1 MSAIIGSIA
10 GLDSQVVL
18 AGEYS
23 YSVEIPYTYKSGDQ
37 HKVFIPFDAKAPDY
51 EKITSVSWTWTPKH
65 QRYQVLL
72 CNMLWDQCEE
82 ISGTRSGMTKRFNY
96 AGASMPFY
104 FLVKAVGRPF
114 NPEWGGKRRYNSEVV
129 ITSAV
134 RVTLLALL
142 FLYMCMGSYHPVIR
156 RKSSGIVQL

>member
-1 MSAIIGSIA
+1 MKNFKKLNGILLSAIIGSIA

-114 NPEWGGKRRYNSEVV
+114 NPEWGGVKGG
-129 ITSAV
+129 ITV
-134 RVTLLALL
+134 RW
-142 FLYMCMGSYHPVIR
+142 
-156 RKSSGIVQL
+156 